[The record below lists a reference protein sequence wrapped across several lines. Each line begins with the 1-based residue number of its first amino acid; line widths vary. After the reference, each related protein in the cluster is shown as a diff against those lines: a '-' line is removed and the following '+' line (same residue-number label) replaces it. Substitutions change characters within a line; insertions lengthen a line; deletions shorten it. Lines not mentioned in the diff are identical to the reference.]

1 MSRARKT
8 TIRTLT
14 TQILEVYESIASI
27 EDVEKRFRVFIESLK
42 SALRNTAIA
51 FEAKE
56 LSQFTGASADID
68 TAYAFKFQIEG
79 SSVFSFT
86 ISFASC
92 NDYITLISTLKQFIA
107 SGKDK
112 TFFILEENQLI
123 TKTYNKSISKK
134 PQSGAT
140 QSAEKLPSKSEDD
153 KNKPEIKARD
163 YYRLCP
169 LPPDDPLQIE
179 NHDDDALYDAL
190 ILDGTMSDTQ
200 DFSIVDDFFLNPPE
214 TFSHFI
220 RSTLIH
226 FHLHNDG
233 FGSIRICKTCQ
244 KIFLPER
251 SGDERGLF
259 CTTKCQKSYY
269 DRYNRIFN
277 NCHQNQMNRI
287 QTMRNFIEKSLDNRI
302 KFDSPNP
309 ISAVSKCRN
318 CIAVKEAISNNTR
331 IKAGMCPI
339 LLSDSNFQKLSE
351 EYDRLKLESKNDK
364 KKSKKKVFGVE
375 EYSVSDDINSR

>member
-8 TIRTLT
+8 TIRTLMT
-14 TQILEVYESIASI
+14 LLLELYESINSI
-27 EDVEKRFRVFIESLK
+27 IDVEKRFIVFIERLE

-51 FEAKE
+51 FKSKE
-56 LSQFTGASADID
+56 LRQFTGAVTDTD
-68 TAYAFKFQIEG
+68 TAYSFKFQIEG

-86 ISFASC
+86 ISFASY
-92 NDYITLISTLKQFIA
+92 NDYIALISTLKQFIA

-112 TFFILEENQLI
+112 LFFMLEENQLT
-123 TKTYNKSISKK
+123 TKTYNKFIPKG

-140 QSAEKLPSKSEDD
+140 QSDGKLPNKSDDD
-153 KNKPEIKARD
+153 KNKPEIKTRE
-163 YYRLCP
+163 YYRLCT
-169 LPPDDPLQIE
+169 LPPDDPLQIG

-190 ILDGTMSDTQ
+190 ILDGTISDTQ
-200 DFSIVDDFFLNPPE
+200 DFSIVDDFFTNPPE

-220 RSTLIH
+220 RAILIN

-244 KIFLPER
+244 KMFLPER

-259 CTTKCQKSYY
+259 CTTKCRKSYY

-287 QTMRNFIEKSLDNRI
+287 RTMQNFIEKTLDARI
-302 KFDSPNP
+302 KLASPDP
-309 ISAVSKCRN
+309 ISAVADCRN
-318 CIAVKEAISNNTR
+318 CIAVKEAILNDIK

-339 LLSDSNFQKLSE
+339 LLSDINFQKLLE
-351 EYDRLKLESKNDK
+351 EYSRIKAELKGAK
-364 KKSKKKVFGVE
+364 KRSKKKIYGVE
-375 EYSVSDDINSR
+375 DYSIADDIEF